1 MECTGLRSAELLAA
15 TRGDIETT
23 RAGALLHVLGKGKK
37 HREVPLPTR
46 ALEATKTYSAARG
59 MDFDTAVPETPL
71 LGALEEPTR
80 PISYA
85 SLYETFARFVR
96 RALAAS
102 DLDEAA
108 KRQAQRASL
117 HWLRHTHATRFAE
130 RGGDLDVL
138 QANLGHADPR
148 TAAVYFRAQIERR
161 QKQAEKAF
169 G

>member
-1 MECTGLRSAELLAA
+1 MA
-15 TRGDIETT
+15 
-23 RAGALLHVLGKGKK
+23 
-37 HREVPLPTR
+37 
-46 ALEATKTYSAARG
+46 
-59 MDFDTAVPETPL
+59 
-71 LGALEEPTR
+71 ALEEPTR
-80 PISYA
+80 AISYA
-85 SLYETFARFVR
+85 SLYETFTRFVR
-96 RALAAS
+96 RALVAS

-108 KRQAQRASL
+108 KRQAQKASL